1 LTAGHAA
8 VVSGFDDRRELFFTE
23 DPNWINGWGS
33 LSYRRVEGCFAFLVA
48 PTRLIG
54 PALERLTGVNEA
66 ALVWEARQL
75 TRQYATE
82 DAEFVLSRLLAPGV
96 STTSWPLD
104 GLSSCARERGDL
116 DRALEALERAV
127 RRPPQANATSAWCD
141 LGWLQME
148 VNEAEACVSCERAL
162 EIHPSNYEA
171 LIGKGWTV
179 VRYDPEQGLQLS
191 ERAIDLVEDDPAAHL
206 LRAYSLWGLG
216 REVEAEI
223 AMDRSAELEE
233 VAAKEANWGGD
244 VSE

>member
-1 LTAGHAA
+1 
-8 VVSGFDDRRELFFTE
+8 
-23 DPNWINGWGS
+23 
-33 LSYRRVEGCFAFLVA
+33 
-48 PTRLIG
+48 
-54 PALERLTGVNEA
+54 
-66 ALVWEARQL
+66 
-75 TRQYATE
+75 
-82 DAEFVLSRLLAPGV
+82 
-96 STTSWPLD
+96 
-104 GLSSCARERGDL
+104 
-116 DRALEALERAV
+116 
-127 RRPPQANATSAWCD
+127 
-141 LGWLQME
+141 
-148 VNEAEACVSCERAL
+148 
-162 EIHPSNYEA
+162 